1 MDLKQTLKKSLQS
14 IWIILKLIIPIYII
28 ADILFYY
35 NTLSYVSFL
44 IEPITTIIGL
54 PKEASLSIISG
65 MFLNVYASIAFAAP
79 LDLTIHQWTILA
91 VFVGIC
97 HSLVVESVIMKKIGL
112 TNTYSYVLRFVSGF
126 IVAFITSIMPS
137 SWFSATLKIDDTFSI
152 NEYNSV
158 TELLYNSFLN
168 SINLS
173 IQVIILITA
182 LIFIMDFIK
191 TRKFIKESK
200 KNVSKGFSLTVGII
214 LGITYGAGI
223 LIDEAK
229 SGNMKKEDL
238 FFIGTFLMICHA
250 VIEDTLLFVI
260 FGADFTMAVVIRTV
274 AAIVIS
280 YILLLFYKRNQNSKF
295 LNKYVDSK
303 NKLNIYRKTYF
314 YIKATI
320 PVTSFN

>member
-1 MDLKQTLKKSLQS
+1 MDFKQTIQKSLQS

-28 ADILFYY
+28 ADVLFYY
-35 NTLSYVSFL
+35 NALSYVSFL
-44 IEPITTIIGL
+44 VEPITTAIGL
-54 PKEASLSIISG
+54 PAEASLSIISG
-65 MFLNVYASIAFAAP
+65 MFLNVYGAIAFAAP

-126 IVAFITSIMPS
+126 IVAFITYLMPS
-137 SWFSATLKIDDTFSI
+137 SWFSSTLKVDDTFTV
-152 NEYNSV
+152 NEYNSL

-168 SINLS
+168 SIDLS
-173 IQVIILITA
+173 IKVIILITI

-191 TRKFIKESK
+191 TRQFIKESK

-223 LIDEAK
+223 LINEVEN
-229 SGNMKKEDL
+229 GNIKKEDI

-250 VIEDTLLFVI
+250 VVEDTLLFVI
-260 FGADFTMAVVIRTV
+260 FGADFTMAVVIRTI
-274 AAIVIS
+274 AAIIIS
-280 YILLLFYKRNQNSKF
+280 YIFLFFYRKNS
-295 LNKYVDSK
+295 N
-303 NKLNIYRKTYF
+303 NKLFIK
-314 YIKATI
+314 YIESKAK
-320 PVTSFN
+320 